1 MDADDERRIRALNAK
16 IALIKG
22 EILTDPMRRDV
33 NWYDEEELNRGIRAF
48 PRGTYCNIVSK
59 QTSQITQQYKTHG
72 LPVGESPVD
81 LTAILKWFDS
91 YLTKYGR
98 KFSGKSEVSEKALE
112 RMERK
117 ETIELEALELRLK
130 NLAADFE
137 KKSGNSI
144 PLDEVDKL
152 FTWFESELRKL
163 GERLGKRFSADAQ
176 KLFNDTLD
184 RIKRHLEELLPSP

>member
-1 MDADDERRIRALNAK
+1 
-16 IALIKG
+16 
-22 EILTDPMRRDV
+22 
-33 NWYDEEELNRGIRAF
+33 
-48 PRGTYCNIVSK
+48 
-59 QTSQITQQYKTHG
+59 
-72 LPVGESPVD
+72 
-81 LTAILKWFDS
+81 
-91 YLTKYGR
+91 
-98 KFSGKSEVSEKALE
+98 
-112 RMERK
+112 MERK

-184 RIKRHLEELLPSP
+184 RIKKHLEELLPSQ